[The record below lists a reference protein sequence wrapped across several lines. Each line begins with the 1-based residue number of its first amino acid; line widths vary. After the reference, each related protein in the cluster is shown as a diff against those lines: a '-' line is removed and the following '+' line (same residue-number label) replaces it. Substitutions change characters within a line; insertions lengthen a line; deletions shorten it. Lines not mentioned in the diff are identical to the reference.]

1 MLSLPNLAERKWNI
15 RAGKV
20 LKWSN
25 MVAIKV
31 VGFCI
36 KMSIKFVRLKSNF
49 HAYDFVGLKVARFSQ
64 LDGPASR
71 QLWGQQNHM
80 HDSLIKLYTLFYAKT
95 NSFYYYHAASFQ
107 YLNCPMK
114 HLSGRLLSY
123 FHTLRCATKLFL
135 WAKAAGQSSHFLHL
149 AFSLNFGLGTSFATS
164 WLIGLRSPTS
174 SFLLTLHKSTWAVPM
189 CFITH
194 PLKREEK

>member
-1 MLSLPNLAERKWNI
+1 
-15 RAGKV
+15 
-20 LKWSN
+20 

-31 VGFCI
+31 VSFCI

-80 HDSLIKLYTLFYAKT
+80 HDKT